1 MRRAC
6 YSILPLYLGAVLV
19 TAAEVVYVTDLS
31 IFTSLVRIVMFELAG
46 IAD

>member
-1 MRRAC
+1 MRRTC
-6 YSILPLYLGAVLV
+6 YSVLPLYLGAVLV

-31 IFTSLVRIVMFELAG
+31 IFTSLVGIATLELAG